1 MRKLNFTL
9 CLLFLFSSLS
19 FAQDILIRVNGDTLK
34 GRVNIGTNS
43 LKQEYATVKIGRK
56 KEKLTLLEVREV
68 RMGNG
73 DLIKPLRYNNI
84 YKFGKELIQG
94 YLSYY
99 RVTRDNSTEKFDT
112 DLLYKMD
119 GTYLL
124 LGGKLGFRSSSKDFL
139 GDCSRIADD
148 LNNKKYARNDVKEL
162 VGDYNTCVSQKGLMS
177 KSAIEEKAKQ
187 DLIDKKQQK
196 KLEISKSLEQR
207 LSDFATLL
215 EYSDKVSNKSDVTA
229 MFNDVSGKLRRKE
242 TVPSYLKTALTD
254 ALKTDPQLQ
263 KLIKDIFEKE

>member
-1 MRKLNFTL
+1 MRTLSFTL
-9 CLLFLFSSLS
+9 WLFFLFSSLS
-19 FAQDILIRVNGDTLK
+19 FAQDTLVRVNGDTLK
-34 GRVNIGTNS
+34 GRVNIGLNS

-56 KEKLTLLEVREV
+56 KEKLTLFEVREI

-73 DLIKPLRYNNI
+73 DLIKPLRYNNT

-99 RVTRDNSTEKFDT
+99 RITRDNSTQKFDT

-119 GTYLL
+119 GTHLL

-148 LNNKKYARNDVKEL
+148 LNNKKYARNDLKEL
-162 VGDYNTCVSQKGLMS
+162 VGDYNTCVSQKGIMS
-177 KSAIEEKAKQ
+177 KTAIEEKAKQ
-187 DLIDKKQQK
+187 DLIDKKQLK
-196 KLEISKSLEQR
+196 KLEMSKSLEQK

-215 EYSDKVSNKSDVTA
+215 EQSDKISNKSDVTA
-229 MFNDVSGKLRRKE
+229 MFNDVAGKLRRKE
-242 TVPSYLKTALTD
+242 TVPNYLKVAMTD
-254 ALKTDPQLQ
+254 ALKTDAKLQ
-263 KLIKDIFEKE
+263 KLITEIFKKE